1 MSTKINSQHSF
12 QMKYE
17 RVEIG
22 SLSRNVCRTFS
33 KNQKKTKD
41 LKEALEMTQKEKKVK
56 VGEKDKKHCSFS
68 TLKMDSKAVPN

>member
-22 SLSRNVCRTFS
+22 SLSRNVCSSFS

-41 LKEALEMTQKEKKVK
+41 LKEALEMTQKEKKV
-56 VGEKDKKHCSFS
+56 GEKDKKNHCSFS